1 MVVRHERSVGD
12 KAPLRSGGG
21 AFAFLFLQPP
31 PRNHSQPTVSQ
42 LSCRPAHLPSPH
54 LPSFFLSVPPLQV
67 AVLASGHGSNLQ
79 ALLDAFSAPTAPA
92 RIALVVSN
100 KAAAGALERAR
111 SAGVPTAAIAEDGQ
125 DADGL
130 LGLLEKHAIAL
141 VVLAGYLKKVPERVV
156 AAYRGRMLNV
166 HPALL
171 PNFGGAG
178 MYGRR
183 VHEAVLASGAR
194 VSGVTV
200 HLVDEQY
207 DHGPIVAQWPVPVR
221 PSDTPETL
229 AARVLEAEHRLLPA
243 VVAAFAR
250 CGGEPRL
257 SLAADAFAPSP
268 ALQPDF
274 TDALTVR

>member
-1 MVVRHERSVGD
+1 MS
-12 KAPLRSGGG
+12 
-21 AFAFLFLQPP
+21 
-31 PRNHSQPTVSQ
+31 
-42 LSCRPAHLPSPH
+42 
-54 LPSFFLSVPPLQV
+54 PLQV

-79 ALLDAFSAPTAPA
+79 ALLDAFAGPGAPA

-100 KAAAGALERAR
+100 KAAAGALDRAR
-111 SAGVPTAAIAEDGQ
+111 RAGVPTATIAEDGQ

-130 LGLLEKHAIAL
+130 LALLARHDVAL
-141 VVLAGYLKKVPERVV
+141 VVLAGYLKKVPDRVV

-171 PNFGGAG
+171 PCVGGAG
-178 MYGRR
+178 MYGRK

-207 DHGPIVAQWPVPVR
+207 DHGRILAQWPVPVR
-221 PSDTPETL
+221 PGDTAETL

-243 VVAAFAR
+243 VVGAFAR
-250 CGGEPRL
+250 CGGEPHL
-257 SLAADAFAPSP
+257 ALAADAFVPGPS
-268 ALQPDF
+268 LQPDF
-274 TDALTVR
+274 SDALTAL

>member
-1 MVVRHERSVGD
+1 M
-12 KAPLRSGGG
+12 PLR
-21 AFAFLFLQPP
+21 
-31 PRNHSQPTVSQ
+31 
-42 LSCRPAHLPSPH
+42 
-54 LPSFFLSVPPLQV
+54 V

-79 ALLDAFSAPTAPA
+79 ALLDAFAAPAAPA

-100 KAAAGALERAR
+100 KPGSGALERA
-111 SAGVPTAAIAEDGQ
+111 AGAHVPTAVIAEDGR
-125 DADGL
+125 DADSL
-130 LGLLEKHAIAL
+130 LALLARHEIGL
-141 VVLAGYLKKVPERVV
+141 VVLAGYLKMVPGRVV

-171 PNFGGAG
+171 PSFGGPG
-178 MYGRR
+178 LYGRR
-183 VHEAVLASGAR
+183 VHEAVLASGSR

-221 PSDTPETL
+221 RSDTAETL

-250 CGGEPRL
+250 CGGEPHL
-257 SLAADAFAPSP
+257 SLVSDAFAPASQLP
-268 ALQPDF
+268 PDF
-274 TDALTVR
+274 ADALTPL